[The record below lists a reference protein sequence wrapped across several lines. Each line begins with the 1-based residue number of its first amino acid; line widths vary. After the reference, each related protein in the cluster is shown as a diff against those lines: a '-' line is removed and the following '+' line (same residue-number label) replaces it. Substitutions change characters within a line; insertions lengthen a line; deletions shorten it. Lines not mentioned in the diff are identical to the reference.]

1 MEIRRKIFSVII
13 DEDGAE
19 KLFSVS
25 ETELVEEKEFSK
37 KEEKKSEEKKNTRYV
52 ALEDVQ
58 SHRGL
63 GRSLILSAPVGGVGA
78 VGGYIG
84 KRAANKADS
93 EGLSDKDIYKKSV
106 TAARRSGGLLGA
118 AVAAGATKTVA
129 GTAVGAV
136 IGAAS
141 ASMGA
146 KKNTRKRLEKR
157 AFKERQANQKD
168 Q

>member
-1 MEIRRKIFSVII
+1 MEIRRKIFSVVI
-13 DEDGAE
+13 DEAGAE
-19 KLFSVS
+19 KLFSVC

-37 KEEKKSEEKKNTRYV
+37 KEEKKSEEKKV

-78 VGGYIG
+78 IGGYIG
-84 KRAANKADS
+84 KKAADKADS
-93 EGLSDKDIYKKSV
+93 EGLSDKEIYKKSFI
-106 TAARRSGGLLGA
+106 AARRSGALLGA
-118 AVAAGATKTVA
+118 AVAGGATRNLA
-129 GTAVGAV
+129 AAPLGAV

-146 KKNTRKRLEKR
+146 KKNTKKRLEKR

-168 Q
+168 